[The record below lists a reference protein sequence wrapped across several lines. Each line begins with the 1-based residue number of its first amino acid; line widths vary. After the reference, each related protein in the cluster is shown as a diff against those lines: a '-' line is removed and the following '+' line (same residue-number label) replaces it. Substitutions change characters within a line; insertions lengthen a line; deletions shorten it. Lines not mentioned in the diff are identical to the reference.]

1 VLSWTC
7 SRHTL
12 RMLSLSDAVADVGA
26 MSQVTEVLTRDTLGV
41 LRYSVGGPG
50 FRGTSQGL
58 GPTGGMEMNY
68 RRHLGGVGARLGMA
82 LLASSALIGV
92 TTAALVVGS
101 SSPAA
106 AAASC
111 TFNGQSTILTG
122 VTPGEAIAVSCSGL
136 PAKASV
142 AGVEASAVAGLVSS
156 SNQTA
161 EADTGALQFWTA
173 TNSGTLSKSFPV
185 PNPYADGDPNGV
197 CPPTQAQVDAG
208 EVGCTLAVANIA
220 TQASYGSV
228 TLIYA
233 GEPTPQA
240 PVLTLSPSSAGIG
253 DQVTITGGSGWWGN
267 SGSVNQLT
275 AANVSIGGTP
285 PADAAASIGEATYD
299 IGSPL
304 VSPAI
309 SGSFVVPCG
318 VPSGTPTV
326 TVSEPDET
334 GDPGLPATAAGTAP
348 LTIVGGGKNP
358 AITSISPTE
367 GNPSG
372 DTTVTITGCNFLG
385 VTSVDFGTTPA
396 LSFTIDSDTQITAIA
411 PPGIGQVDVEL
422 TGPNGKSPI
431 SIATAFGYGAQGY
444 TLAGA
449 DGGVFAI
456 GTSYEGSLTGSHITP
471 AKPIVGVASTS
482 AGTGYWLVGAD
493 GGVFAFGSA
502 GYYGSL
508 PGSHITPAK
517 PIVGIASTPDG
528 KGYWLVGADGG
539 VFAFGSAG
547 YYGSLPGSHV
557 TPAKPIVG
565 IAAAPDGNGYWLV
578 GADGGVFSFG
588 SAGFHGSMAGQ
599 TLAKPIVG
607 LATTTDGGGYWLVG
621 ADGGVFSLGDAAFHG
636 SVPGLH
642 LSSYKPIVGITSP
655 DSGGYDVVGSDG
667 GVYSFGD
674 APFAGSAAGKALSAP
689 IVGGTA
695 S

>member
-1 VLSWTC
+1 
-7 SRHTL
+7 
-12 RMLSLSDAVADVGA
+12 
-26 MSQVTEVLTRDTLGV
+26 
-41 LRYSVGGPG
+41 
-50 FRGTSQGL
+50 
-58 GPTGGMEMNY
+58 
-68 RRHLGGVGARLGMA
+68 MA
-82 LLASSALIGV
+82 LMTGALMIGG
-92 TTAALVVGS
+92 TTAAVVVAS
-101 SSPAA
+101 SLPAEA
-106 AAASC
+106 AGSC
-111 TFNGQSTILTG
+111 TFNGQTSIVTG
-122 VTPGEAIAVSCSGL
+122 VTPGEAISVVCSGL
-136 PAKASV
+136 PSKQGV
-142 AGVEASAVAGLVSS
+142 FGVEADALAGVVTGLT
-156 SNQTA
+156 NQTA
-161 EADTGALQFWTA
+161 EADTGDLQAWTA
-173 TNSGTLSKSFPV
+173 SKTGALNQTFPV
-185 PNPYADGDPNGV
+185 PSPFAATDPSGT
-197 CPPTQAQVDAG
+197 CPPSQAQIDAG
-208 EVGCTLAVANIA
+208 LVDCSLSVATITGTA
-220 TQASYGSV
+220 YG
-228 TLIYA
+228 TANLIYA
-233 GEPTPQA
+233 AAPNPQPPT
-240 PVLTLSPSSAGIG
+240 LTLSPSSAGIG
-253 DQVTITGGSGWWGN
+253 QQVNITGGAGWWGN

-275 AANVSIGGTP
+275 AANVSIGGVP
-285 PADAAASIGEATYD
+285 PADAAATISEASY
-299 IGSPL
+299 SYSPPAPL

-318 VPSGTPTV
+318 VASGSPTV
-326 TVSEPDET
+326 TVSEPNDT
-334 GDPGLPATAAGTAP
+334 GVPGYPATAAGTAP

-396 LSFTIDSDTQITAIA
+396 LSFTINSDTQITAIA

-449 DGGVFAI
+449 DGGIFDF
-456 GTSYEGSLTGSHITP
+456 GTSYEGSLTGSHVTP
-471 AKPIVGVASTS
+471 AKPIVGVASTG

-508 PGSHITPAK
+508 PGSHVTPAK
-517 PIVGIASTPDG
+517 PIVGIAAAPDG

-565 IAAAPDGNGYWLV
+565 IAAATDGKGYWLV
-578 GADGGVFSFG
+578 GADGGVFTFG
-588 SAGFHGSMAGQ
+588 SAGFHGSMGGQ
-599 TLAKPIVG
+599 KLAKPIVG
-607 LATTTDGGGYWLVG
+607 MAATTDGSGYWLVG
-621 ADGGVFSLGDAAFHG
+621 ADGGVFSLGSAGFQG

-655 DSGGYDVVGSDG
+655 DSGGYDLVGSDG

-674 APFAGSAAGKALSAP
+674 APFAGSAAGKALRAP
-689 IVGGTA
+689 VVGGAA